1 MSIAAMVLGI
11 CALVCSFIVPFS
23 GIAIAIVG
31 LVLGVLGQKK
41 AQEVGAPV
49 GMAKAGVIMC
59 IIALAWSVLLTILCA
74 TCLAGLGALG
84 SAFDAWS
91 Y

>member
-11 CALVCSFIVPFS
+11 CSLVIPYA
-23 GIAIAIVG
+23 GIAVAIVG

-49 GMAKAGVIMC
+49 GMAKAGIIMS
-59 IIALAWSVLLTILCA
+59 IIAIAWAILLTILCA
-74 TCLAGLGALG
+74 TCLGSLGVLG
-84 SAFDAWS
+84 STYDAWN